1 MILKKIKIL
10 FLAIFLAFSL
20 MTLEAKIYDNVYAA
34 QKQALKE
41 AKLMVF
47 FVLSNTCNYC
57 HKLMS
62 DALNN
67 RDLMEYLDEN
77 FIVAISDLNA
87 DGLIPRDLLFNGVT
101 PTTYILTPTGKVIG
115 TPIEGA
121 VDSNMLFGLLKGLE
135 DYKKGQLGF

>member
-1 MILKKIKIL
+1 MIKKIKIL
-10 FLAIFLAFSL
+10 FLVIFLAFSP
-20 MTLEAKIYDNVYAA
+20 MALEAKIYDDVYVA

-41 AKLMVF
+41 AKLMIF
-47 FVLSNTCNYC
+47 FVVSNTCEYC
-57 HKLMS
+57 HKLMNDVS
-62 DALNN
+62 NN
-67 RDLMEYLDEN
+67 KDLMEYLNKN

-87 DGLIPRDLLFNGVT
+87 NGLIPKDLLLNGVT

-121 VDSNMLFGLLKGLE
+121 VDSDILFGLLKGLE

>member
-1 MILKKIKIL
+1 M
-10 FLAIFLAFSL
+10 A
-20 MTLEAKIYDNVYAA
+20 LEAKIYDNVYTA

-41 AKLMVF
+41 VKLMVF
-47 FVLSNTCNYC
+47 FVLSSTCDYC
-57 HKLMS
+57 HKLMN
-62 DALNN
+62 DVLNN

-87 DGLIPRDLLFNGVT
+87 DGLIPKDLLFNGVT

-121 VDSNMLFGLLKGLE
+121 VDSNILFGLLRGLE

>member
-1 MILKKIKIL
+1 MLKKIKIL
-10 FLAIFLAFSL
+10 FLAIFLAFSP
-20 MTLEAKIYDNVYAA
+20 MTLEAKIYDNVYIA

-77 FIVAISDLNA
+77 FIVTISDLNA

>member
-1 MILKKIKIL
+1 MIKKIRIL
-10 FLAIFLAFSL
+10 FLAIFLAFSP
-20 MTLEAKIYDNVYAA
+20 MVLEAKIYDDVYVA

-41 AKLMVF
+41 AKLMIF
-47 FVLSNTCNYC
+47 FVVSNTCEYC
-57 HKLMS
+57 HKLMN
-62 DALNN
+62 DVLNN
-67 RDLMEYLDEN
+67 RDLMEYLNKN

-87 DGLIPRDLLFNGVT
+87 NGLIPKDLLFNGVT

-121 VDSNMLFGLLKGLE
+121 VDSGILFGLLKGLE

>member
-1 MILKKIKIL
+1 MLKKIKIL
-10 FLAIFLAFSL
+10 FLVIFLAFSP
-20 MTLEAKIYDNVYAA
+20 MALEAKIYDNVYTA

-41 AKLMVF
+41 AKLMF
-47 FVLSNTCNYC
+47 FFILSSTCDYC
-57 HKLMS
+57 HKLMN
-62 DALNN
+62 DVLNN
-67 RDLMEYLDEN
+67 RDLIEYLDEN

-87 DGLIPRDLLFNGVT
+87 DELIPKDLLFNGV
-101 PTTYILTPTGKVIG
+101 TPTGKVIG

>member
-10 FLAIFLAFSL
+10 FLAIFLAFSP
-20 MTLEAKIYDNVYAA
+20 MTLEAKIYDNVYIA

-77 FIVAISDLNA
+77 FIVTISDLNA

>member
-1 MILKKIKIL
+1 MIKKIRIL
-10 FLAIFLAFSL
+10 FLAIFLAFSP
-20 MTLEAKIYDNVYAA
+20 MVLEAKIYDDVYVA

-41 AKLMVF
+41 AKLMIF
-47 FVLSNTCNYC
+47 FVVSNTCEYC
-57 HKLMS
+57 HKLMN
-62 DALNN
+62 DVLNN
-67 RDLMEYLDEN
+67 RDLMEYLNKN

-87 DGLIPRDLLFNGVT
+87 NGSIPKDLLFNGVT

-121 VDSNMLFGLLKGLE
+121 VDSDILFGLLKGLE

>member
-10 FLAIFLAFSL
+10 FLATFLAFIP
-20 MTLEAKIYDNVYAA
+20 MALEAKIYDNVYIA

-47 FVLSNTCNYC
+47 FVLSNTCDYC
-57 HKLMS
+57 HKLMN
-62 DALNN
+62 DVLNN

-87 DGLIPRDLLFNGVT
+87 DGLIPKDLLFNGVT